1 MSKANL
7 KRNLTSWGECLKAC
21 FEGIKKVFCLFC
33 FFFLPLLTLVC
44 IVSFLFTAL
53 NFHTQNKP
61 DSVYLYL
68 IVNAFKACVLHY
80 AREGGSSIKTAAF
93 TNTKGF
99 SITERWCHRTLVP
112 CVLLQEF
119 LIILSNS
126 SYYLELFYKV
136 VMNYISVLRIV
147 IFVLLYLHHCSTKSM
162 GFFSWLWKKKVS
174 FCLLYMKEIFSCIT
188 RIIFCPFFGL
198 YTLTMHTYI
207 MDVCWFLPR

>member
-21 FEGIKKVFCLFC
+21 FEGIKKVFCLFW

-136 VMNYISVLRIV
+136 VMNYISVLRII

-162 GFFSWLWKKKVS
+162 GFFSWLWKKKSQLLFIIYERNILMYNKDYFLSVFWS
-174 FCLLYMKEIFSCIT
+174 LHINNAYIHHGCLLVSA
-188 RIIFCPFFGL
+188 
-198 YTLTMHTYI
+198 
-207 MDVCWFLPR
+207 

>member
-21 FEGIKKVFCLFC
+21 FEGIKKVFCLFW

-136 VMNYISVLRIV
+136 VMNYISVLRII

-162 GFFSWLWKKKVS
+162 GFFSWL
-174 FCLLYMKEIFSCIT
+174 
-188 RIIFCPFFGL
+188 
-198 YTLTMHTYI
+198 
-207 MDVCWFLPR
+207 